1 MNETP
6 SAENEA
12 DFPGRQAA
20 LRLGIGI
27 LAALLFVLAVVVRD
41 NGRRTT
47 LETIAEFTAVGDTHY
62 FPMPEPPP
70 LPPYQPVAFLLG
82 KPLYPVDFRR
92 HEAPPDD
99 MTRTGVDEKAGYLLY
114 RAPAHAKDEDDRKLG
129 QIYYLK
135 ISPTEFLK
143 TIQGHE

>member
-6 SAENEA
+6 SNEIKA

-20 LRLGIGI
+20 LGLGLG
-27 LAALLFVLAVVVRD
+27 LLVALLIVLGVVVRD

-62 FPMPEPPP
+62 FPMPESPP
-70 LPPYQPVAFLLG
+70 LPPYQPVAWIRG
-82 KPLYPVDFRR
+82 KPLYPVDFRK

-99 MTRTGVDEKAGYLLY
+99 MTRTGVDEKAGYLIY
-114 RAPAHAKDEDDRKLG
+114 RAPVHAKDEDIRKLG
-129 QIYYLK
+129 NIYYLK

-143 TIQGHE
+143 TIEGH